1 MKIWAKIF
9 ALCFAF
15 VLGIG
20 VYHLRVLDRAAAEG
34 KTRWFVCGI
43 HQSALRDR
51 AEQYHEKF
59 GRWPTNVQE
68 LVEAHFL
75 PEFSEVNFCPSQVGV
90 GALTRTEY
98 DSSSWVGQNQTGLVA
113 HYTFSPYRS
122 HVEGDKFTVTCTFDK
137 THSR

>member
-1 MKIWAKIF
+1 MKILAKIF
-9 ALCFAF
+9 ALAVAF

-20 VYHLRVLDRAAAEG
+20 VYHLRVLDRAAAES
-34 KTRWFVCGI
+34 KTRWFVCRI
-43 HQSALRDR
+43 HQSAFRDR
-51 AEQYHEKF
+51 AEQYHQTF

-75 PEFSEVNFCPSQVGV
+75 PEFSELYVCPSQVGV

-98 DSSSWVGQNQTGLVA
+98 NSSSWVDQNQTGLVA
-113 HYTFSPYRS
+113 RYTSSPYRF
-122 HVEGDKFTVTCTFDK
+122 HVEGNKFTVICTFDK